1 MSDQSA
7 NNKRIAKNTL
17 LLYFRMLLT
26 MAVSLYTSRVVLQTL
41 GVVDY
46 GIYNV
51 VGGVVTMFTFINAAM
66 SSATQRF
73 LTFELGC
80 GNIEKLHKVFC
91 ISLEIHALISLAIV
105 ILAETI
111 GLWFLDN
118 QMNIPEERINAAH
131 WVYQFSVLSTIV
143 MIMSVPYN
151 ASIVAHE
158 KMSAFAYISL
168 LEVILKLSIV
178 YILIIFNADKLIL
191 YAVLM
196 FLVQMFIRL
205 IYGFYCRLHFKEC
218 IFNYFYD
225 KRLLNNIFT
234 FSGWTILGHMSS
246 VVSSQGL
253 NILLNIFCGPV
264 VNAARAIT
272 VQIQHAV
279 QGFVLNFQTAINPQ
293 ITKNY
298 AKRNIEQMHSLIY
311 ASCRYSFFLL
321 LFLSQPI
328 LLKCEYLLSLWLE
341 TVPNHTAN
349 FIRLT
354 LLLTML
360 EAISNPLIIAAQ
372 ATGNIKKYQI
382 IIGSILLSIIPFSF
396 ILLEKGYMPVSVFIL
411 QNIITAIALFARLL
425 LLRKMI
431 FLSLR
436 MFIRSVI
443 LKIIYVTCASMI
455 VSIVL
460 LFIIPQT
467 TLWGLILVCILCMCS
482 TLVLIYFLGL
492 NKTERQFVVQKICK
506 KTYKI

>member
-1 MSDQSA
+1 
-7 NNKRIAKNTL
+7 
-17 LLYFRMLLT
+17 
-26 MAVSLYTSRVVLQTL
+26 
-41 GVVDY
+41 
-46 GIYNV
+46 
-51 VGGVVTMFTFINAAM
+51 
-66 SSATQRF
+66 
-73 LTFELGC
+73 
-80 GNIEKLHKVFC
+80 
-91 ISLEIHALISLAIV
+91 
-105 ILAETI
+105 
-111 GLWFLDN
+111 
-118 QMNIPEERINAAH
+118 
-131 WVYQFSVLSTIV
+131 
-143 MIMSVPYN
+143 
-151 ASIVAHE
+151 
-158 KMSAFAYISL
+158 MSAFAYISL

-234 FSGWTILGHMSS
+234 FSGWTILGHLSS

-506 KTYKI
+506 KNI